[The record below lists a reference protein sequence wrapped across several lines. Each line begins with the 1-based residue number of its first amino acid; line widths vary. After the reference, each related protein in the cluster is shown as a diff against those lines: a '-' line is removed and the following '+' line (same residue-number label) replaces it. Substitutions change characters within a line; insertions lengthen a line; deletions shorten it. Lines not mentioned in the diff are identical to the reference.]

1 MRKWLA
7 PVTAVAIILIGA
19 LVWFVPFVSR
29 SRQPVSSTG
38 ASPPFSNVT
47 PVRLPAS
54 SVLCMTDV
62 TIGTDARIAQF
73 TVIPGAS
80 PAPPLRVSANGPDGY
95 HSPEVDVPGGQRN
108 AGPQTASIRP
118 PTHPVIG
125 EICVRNAGRVA
136 ISLVGTTENRTSGRE
151 RAVIDGEPIRPD
163 VQLALLERDSRTMLQ
178 DAPEV
183 LQHMAA
189 FKGSFVSS
197 GLLWVLLLLVVL
209 GVPVLVVAA
218 VAEATT
224 DGRGAPAPPAT
235 KHRRERL

>member
-1 MRKWLA
+1 MRRWMA
-7 PVTAVAIILIGA
+7 PVTTAAIILIGA
-19 LVWFVPFVSR
+19 LVWFAPFVSR
-29 SRQPVSSTG
+29 SREPISSTG

-62 TIGTDARIAQF
+62 TIDTDARIAQF

-136 ISLVGTTENRTSGRE
+136 ISLVGTTEDRTSGRE
-151 RAVIDGEPIRPD
+151 QAVIDGAHIKPD
-163 VQLALLERDSRTMLQ
+163 VQLTLLARGHRT
-178 DAPEV
+178 V
-183 LQHMAA
+183 LQEVPAVMRHMAA
-189 FKGSFVSS
+189 FKGSFVSA
-197 GLLWVLLLLVVL
+197 GLLWILLLLVVL
-209 GVPVLVVAA
+209 GVPVLVVRA
-218 VAEATT
+218 VAAS
-224 DGRGAPAPPAT
+224 GRP
-235 KHRRERL
+235 